1 MNKNYKLYL
10 KCILSNENYA
20 FVSNLDNNVKNVN
33 LLMTIKS
40 LYYLTFHFR
49 FSSLFYSTQLVDIFS
64 YEIPQTSV
72 LNIESKK
79 SNSSVVVYNFHIL
92 NTQNRFF
99 FFTKV
104 GSSFSRRGGVLHSHQ
119 NVPSIAELFFAAN

>member
-99 FFTKV
+99 FFYKGWFIFFTP
-104 GSSFSRRGGVLHSHQ
+104 RGCFTLTSKCALNCRVVFCS
-119 NVPSIAELFFAAN
+119 